1 MNTKKSIHSPVYSE
15 LIDRLAEERKRL
27 GLSQLEVATALN
39 LTQADI
45 SKVEHK
51 ERRLDVLELKKM
63 LEVYRISENKKLRE
77 TIIKFFVMDKK

>member
-45 SKVEHK
+45 SKIEHK
-51 ERRLDVLELKKM
+51 ERRLDVLELKKI
-63 LEVYRISENKKLRE
+63 LEVYRITDNKKLRE
-77 TIIKFFVMDKK
+77 LIINFFVMDKK

>member
-1 MNTKKSIHSPVYSE
+1 MNTKKTIHSPVYSE

-27 GLSQLEVATALN
+27 GLSQFEVAAALN

-51 ERRLDVLELKKM
+51 ERRLDVLELKKI
-63 LEVYRISENKKLRE
+63 LEVYRIAENKKLRE
-77 TIIKFFVMDKK
+77 VIINFFVMDDK

>member
-15 LIDRLAEERKRL
+15 LIDKLAEERKRL

-51 ERRLDVLELKKM
+51 ERRLDILELKKM

-77 TIIKFFVMDKK
+77 TIIKFFIMDKQ